1 MKYAHRQLFPSTQP
15 RLSPY
20 TFAPSPF
27 SPRPTIAHRDFSS
40 EHSPRRVHP
49 ISFLPPSPPPSKRNR
64 SWTQHHVK
72 NIDWPDYIVYPGI
85 IEFARKYLHLLEGG
99 KSFSPPLFF
108 LPENRRTFL
117 VSVHPS
123 PFDSFINE
131 SRGETSSFCS
141 QVRDDMAADGVEPLE
156 EEIPHEDIIGR
167 DYCRYN
173 VKRPI
178 AP

>member
-99 KSFSPPLFF
+99 KSFSLPFPAWKSTHLPRPRPPRSIHSLT
-108 LPENRRTFL
+108 NREEKRA
-117 VSVHPS
+117 VSVPRFETTW
-123 PFDSFINE
+123 PRMGWNLWRRR
-131 SRGETSSFCS
+131 SRT
-141 QVRDDMAADGVEPLE
+141 R
-156 EEIPHEDIIGR
+156 I
-167 DYCRYN
+167 
-173 VKRPI
+173 
-178 AP
+178 